1 MSNKKRIQKK
11 LSKINLNFEIKKFQ
25 IAMKI
30 LDDLIEKQNQKD
42 KLLKLVSEAV
52 EPKGLITENGK
63 EKILD
68 IAGDFRF
75 NVDENVRKIIND
87 SNANTLNSLRNLGK
101 AIEKGNNNF
110 LENLKS
116 IKIEIPKQRVG
127 FLGLEKQKDGSV
139 KTVFAGSED
148 YKEKLPKPAP

>member
-11 LSKINLNFEIKKFQ
+11 TSES
-25 IAMKI
+25 
-30 LDDLIEKQNQKD
+30 DLMRLGKLAISMSNIISFVKECEERQKS
-42 KLLKLVSEAV
+42 LKLVSGAV
-52 EPKGLITENGK
+52 EPKGVITEEGK
-63 EKILD
+63 EMILD

-87 SNANTLNSLRNLGK
+87 SNANTLNSLKNLGK

-148 YKEKLPKPAP
+148 YKEKLP

>member
-1 MSNKKRIQKK
+1 MSNKKRIQKRILEIELMRFRK
-11 LSKINLNFEIKKFQ
+11 FFDSMKNFVSFYEEWK
-25 IAMKI
+25 
-30 LDDLIEKQNQKD
+30 ERQKS
-42 KLLKLVSEAV
+42 LKLVSGAV

-87 SNANTLNSLRNLGK
+87 SNANTLDSLKNLGK

-127 FLGLEKQKDGSV
+127 FLGLEKQKDGLV

-148 YKEKLPKPAP
+148 YKEKLP

>member
-11 LSKINLNFEIKKFQ
+11 ISNINLNFEIKKFQ
-25 IAMKI
+25 IAMKNFVSFYEEWKER
-30 LDDLIEKQNQKD
+30 EKS
-42 KLLKLVSEAV
+42 LKLVSDAV
-52 EPKGLITENGK
+52 EPKGLITEEGK
-63 EKILD
+63 EMIVD
-68 IAGDFRF
+68 ITGNFRF

-87 SNANTLNSLRNLGK
+87 SNANTLDSLKNLGK

-148 YKEKLPKPAP
+148 YKEKLP

>member
-11 LSKINLNFEIKKFQ
+11 LSNINLNFEIKKFQ

-30 LDDLIEKQNQKD
+30 LDDLMEKQNQKD
-42 KLLKLVSEAV
+42 KWLKLVSDAV
-52 EPKGLITENGK
+52 EPKGLITEEGK
-63 EKILD
+63 EMIVD
-68 IAGDFRF
+68 ITGNFRF

-87 SNANTLNSLRNLGK
+87 SNANTLDSLKNLGK

-139 KTVFAGSED
+139 KTVFAGSKD
-148 YKEKLPKPAP
+148 YKEKLP

>member
-1 MSNKKRIQKK
+1 MSNKKRIQKRILEIELMRFRK
-11 LSKINLNFEIKKFQ
+11 FFDSMKNFVSFYEEWK
-25 IAMKI
+25 
-30 LDDLIEKQNQKD
+30 EKQKS
-42 KLLKLVSEAV
+42 LKLVSGAV
-52 EPKGLITENGK
+52 EPKGLITEEGK
-63 EKILD
+63 EMIVD
-68 IAGDFRF
+68 ITGNFRF

-87 SNANTLNSLRNLGK
+87 SNANTLDSLKNLGK

>member
-127 FLGLEKQKDGSV
+127 LLVLENQKDGSV
-139 KTVFAGSED
+139 KKVFVGCED

>member
-11 LSKINLNFEIKKFQ
+11 ISNINLNFEIKKFQ
-25 IAMKI
+25 IAMKN

-42 KLLKLVSEAV
+42 KWLKLVSGAV
-52 EPKGLITENGK
+52 ESKGLITEEGK
-63 EKILD
+63 EMIVD
-68 IAGDFRF
+68 ITGNFRF

-116 IKIEIPKQRVG
+116 IKIEIPKQRVD
-127 FLGLEKQKDGSV
+127 FLGLEKQKEGSV

-148 YKEKLPKPAP
+148 YKEKLP

>member
-11 LSKINLNFEIKKFQ
+11 ISNINLNFEIKKFQ

-30 LDDLIEKQNQKD
+30 LNALIEKQNQKD
-42 KLLKLVSEAV
+42 KLLKLVSDAI

-127 FLGLEKQKDGSV
+127 LLVLEKQKDGSV
-139 KTVFAGSED
+139 KKVFVGCED
-148 YKEKLPKPAP
+148 YKEK

>member
-11 LSKINLNFEIKKFQ
+11 ISNINLNFEIKKFQ

-30 LDDLIEKQNQKD
+30 LDDLMEKQNQKD
-42 KLLKLVSEAV
+42 KWLKLVSDAG

-148 YKEKLPKPAP
+148 YKEK

>member
-1 MSNKKRIQKK
+1 MSNKKRIQKRILEIELMRFRK
-11 LSKINLNFEIKKFQ
+11 FFDSMKNFVSFYEEWK
-25 IAMKI
+25 
-30 LDDLIEKQNQKD
+30 ERQKS
-42 KLLKLVSEAV
+42 LKLVSGAV

-87 SNANTLNSLRNLGK
+87 SNANTLDSLKNLGK

-127 FLGLEKQKDGSV
+127 FLGLEKQKDGLV
-139 KTVFAGSED
+139 KTVFAGSRD
-148 YKEKLPKPAP
+148 YKK

>member
-11 LSKINLNFEIKKFQ
+11 LSNINLNFEIKKFQ

-30 LDDLIEKQNQKD
+30 LDDLMEKQNQKD
-42 KLLKLVSEAV
+42 KWLKLVSDAV
-52 EPKGLITENGK
+52 EPKGLITEEGK
-63 EKILD
+63 EMIVD
-68 IAGDFRF
+68 ITEHFRF
-75 NVDENVRKIIND
+75 NVDENVRAIMDNSLINT
-87 SNANTLNSLRNLGK
+87 ANSLRDMGK

-110 LENLKS
+110 LENIKN

-139 KTVFAGSED
+139 KTVSAGSED
-148 YKEKLPKPAP
+148 YKEKLP

>member
-11 LSKINLNFEIKKFQ
+11 LTEIELMKFRKMVTSMNNFVSFYEEWK
-25 IAMKI
+25 
-30 LDDLIEKQNQKD
+30 EKQKS
-42 KLLKLVSEAV
+42 LKLVSGAV

-87 SNANTLNSLRNLGK
+87 SNANTLDSLKNLGK

>member
-11 LSKINLNFEIKKFQ
+11 LSKINLNFEIKKFK

-30 LDDLIEKQNQKD
+30 LDDLMEKQNQKD
-42 KLLKLVSEAV
+42 KLLKLISDAV

-87 SNANTLNSLRNLGK
+87 SNANTLDSLKNLGK

>member
-11 LSKINLNFEIKKFQ
+11 LSKINLNFEIKKFK

-30 LDDLIEKQNQKD
+30 FVSLIEKQNQKN
-42 KLLKLVSEAV
+42 KLLKLIPGAV
-52 EPKGLITENGK
+52 EPKGLITEEGN
-63 EKILD
+63 EMIAD
-68 IAGDFRF
+68 ITGNFRF

-87 SNANTLNSLRNLGK
+87 SNANTLDSLKNLGK

-116 IKIEIPKQRVG
+116 IKIEIPKQ
-127 FLGLEKQKDGSV
+127 K
-139 KTVFAGSED
+139 
-148 YKEKLPKPAP
+148 

>member
-11 LSKINLNFEIKKFQ
+11 ISKIKLMKFGKFVIIMKNFVLNYKKR
-25 IAMKI
+25 
-30 LDDLIEKQNQKD
+30 QKS
-42 KLLKLVSEAV
+42 LKLVSGAV
-52 EPKGLITENGK
+52 EPKGLITEEGK
-63 EKILD
+63 EMTVD
-68 IAGDFRF
+68 ITEHFRF
-75 NVDENVRKIIND
+75 NVDENVRAIMDNSLINT
-87 SNANTLNSLRNLGK
+87 ANSLRDMGK

-148 YKEKLPKPAP
+148 YKERK

>member
-1 MSNKKRIQKK
+1 MSNKKRIQKRILEIELMRFRK
-11 LSKINLNFEIKKFQ
+11 FFDSMKNFVSFYEEWK
-25 IAMKI
+25 
-30 LDDLIEKQNQKD
+30 ERQKS
-42 KLLKLVSEAV
+42 LKLVSGAV

-87 SNANTLNSLRNLGK
+87 SNTNTLDSLKNLGK

-127 FLGLEKQKDGSV
+127 LLVLENQKDGSV
-139 KTVFAGSED
+139 KTVFVGCED

>member
-11 LSKINLNFEIKKFQ
+11 LSNINLNFEIKKFQ

-30 LDDLIEKQNQKD
+30 LNALIEKQNQKD
-42 KLLKLVSEAV
+42 KLLKLVSGAV
-52 EPKGLITENGK
+52 EPKGLITEEGK
-63 EKILD
+63 EMILD

-75 NVDENVRKIIND
+75 NVDENVRRIIND

-127 FLGLEKQKDGSV
+127 LLVLEKQKDGSV

-148 YKEKLPKPAP
+148 YKEKHP

>member
-1 MSNKKRIQKK
+1 MSNKKRIKKK

-30 LDDLIEKQNQKD
+30 LDDLMEKQNQKD
-42 KLLKLVSEAV
+42 KWLKLVSGAV
-52 EPKGLITENGK
+52 EPKGLITEEGK
-63 EKILD
+63 EMIVD
-68 IAGDFRF
+68 ITGNFRF

-87 SNANTLNSLRNLGK
+87 SNANTLDSLKNLGK

-127 FLGLEKQKDGSV
+127 LLVLENQKDGSV
-139 KTVFAGSED
+139 KTVFVGCED

>member
-11 LSKINLNFEIKKFQ
+11 ISNINLNFEIKKFQ

-30 LDDLIEKQNQKD
+30 LDDLMEKQNQKD
-42 KLLKLVSEAV
+42 KWLKLVSDAV

-87 SNANTLNSLRNLGK
+87 SNANTLDSLKNLGK

>member
-11 LSKINLNFEIKKFQ
+11 LSNINLNFEIKKFQ

-30 LDDLIEKQNQKD
+30 LHDLTEKQNQKD
-42 KLLKLVSEAV
+42 KLLKLVSGAV
-52 EPKGLITENGK
+52 EPKGLITEEGK
-63 EKILD
+63 EMIVD
-68 IAGDFRF
+68 ITEHFRF
-75 NVDENVRKIIND
+75 NVDENVRAIMDNSLINT
-87 SNANTLNSLRNLGK
+87 ANSLRDMGK

-110 LENLKS
+110 LENLKN
-116 IKIEIPKQRVG
+116 IQLEIPKQRVG

-148 YKEKLPKPAP
+148 YKEKLP

>member
-1 MSNKKRIQKK
+1 MSNKKRIQKRILEIELMRFRK
-11 LSKINLNFEIKKFQ
+11 FFDSMENFVSFYEEWK
-25 IAMKI
+25 
-30 LDDLIEKQNQKD
+30 ERQKS
-42 KLLKLVSEAV
+42 LKLVSGAV
-52 EPKGLITENGK
+52 EPKGLITEEGK
-63 EKILD
+63 EMIVD
-68 IAGDFRF
+68 ITGNFRF

-87 SNANTLNSLRNLGK
+87 SNANTLDSLKNLGK

-148 YKEKLPKPAP
+148 YKEKLP

>member
-11 LSKINLNFEIKKFQ
+11 TSESELMRLGKIAVSMSNIISFVKEWK
-25 IAMKI
+25 
-30 LDDLIEKQNQKD
+30 EKQKS
-42 KLLKLVSEAV
+42 LKLVSGAV
-52 EPKGLITENGK
+52 EPKGLITEEGK
-63 EKILD
+63 EMIVD
-68 IAGDFRF
+68 ITGNFRF

-87 SNANTLNSLRNLGK
+87 SNANTLDSLKNLGK

-148 YKEKLPKPAP
+148 YKEKLP

>member
-1 MSNKKRIQKK
+1 MSNKKRIQKRILEIELMRFRK
-11 LSKINLNFEIKKFQ
+11 FFDSMKNFVSFYEEWK
-25 IAMKI
+25 
-30 LDDLIEKQNQKD
+30 EKQKS
-42 KLLKLVSEAV
+42 LKLVSGAV

-87 SNANTLNSLRNLGK
+87 SNANTLDSLKNLEK

-148 YKEKLPKPAP
+148 YKEKLP

>member
-1 MSNKKRIQKK
+1 MSNKKRIQKRILEIELMRFGK
-11 LSKINLNFEIKKFQ
+11 VVDSINNFVLLYKKW
-25 IAMKI
+25 K
-30 LDDLIEKQNQKD
+30 EKQKS
-42 KLLKLVSEAV
+42 LKLVSGAV

-87 SNANTLNSLRNLGK
+87 SNANTLDSLKNLGK

-110 LENLKS
+110 LENIKN
-116 IKIEIPKQRVG
+116 IKIEIPKQRVV

-139 KTVFAGSED
+139 KTVLAGSRD
-148 YKEKLPKPAP
+148 YKKSQ

>member
-1 MSNKKRIQKK
+1 MSNKKRIQKRILEIELMRFRK
-11 LSKINLNFEIKKFQ
+11 FFDSMKNFVSFYEEWK
-25 IAMKI
+25 
-30 LDDLIEKQNQKD
+30 ERQKS
-42 KLLKLVSEAV
+42 LKLVSGAV

-87 SNANTLNSLRNLGK
+87 SNANTLDSLKNLGK

-127 FLGLEKQKDGSV
+127 FLGLEKQTDGSV
-139 KTVFAGSED
+139 KTVVAGSED
-148 YKEKLPKPAP
+148 YKEKLP

>member
-1 MSNKKRIQKK
+1 MSNKKRIQKRILEIELMRFRK
-11 LSKINLNFEIKKFQ
+11 FFDSMKNFVSFYEEWK
-25 IAMKI
+25 
-30 LDDLIEKQNQKD
+30 ERQKS
-42 KLLKLVSEAV
+42 LKLVSGAV

-87 SNANTLNSLRNLGK
+87 SNANTIDSLKNLGK

-116 IKIEIPKQRVG
+116 IKIEIPKQ
-127 FLGLEKQKDGSV
+127 K
-139 KTVFAGSED
+139 
-148 YKEKLPKPAP
+148 

>member
-1 MSNKKRIQKK
+1 
-11 LSKINLNFEIKKFQ
+11 
-25 IAMKI
+25 MKI
-30 LDDLIEKQNQKD
+30 LDDLMEKQNQKD
-42 KLLKLVSEAV
+42 KWLKLVSDAV

-87 SNANTLNSLRNLGK
+87 SNANTLDSLKNLGK

-148 YKEKLPKPAP
+148 YKEKLP

>member
-11 LSKINLNFEIKKFQ
+11 ILEIRLIRFRNFFALMNNLFSIYKEWK
-25 IAMKI
+25 
-30 LDDLIEKQNQKD
+30 ERQKS
-42 KLLKLVSEAV
+42 LKLVSDAV

-68 IAGDFRF
+68 IASDFRF

-87 SNANTLNSLRNLGK
+87 SNANTLDSLKYLGK
-101 AIEKGNNNF
+101 AIEMGNNNF

-139 KTVFAGSED
+139 KTVFVGSKD
-148 YKEKLPKPAP
+148 YKEKLP

>member
-1 MSNKKRIQKK
+1 MSNKKRIQKRILEIELMRFRK
-11 LSKINLNFEIKKFQ
+11 FFDSMKNFVSFYEEWK
-25 IAMKI
+25 
-30 LDDLIEKQNQKD
+30 EKQKS
-42 KLLKLVSEAV
+42 LKLVSGAV

-87 SNANTLNSLRNLGK
+87 SNANTLDSLKNLGK

-127 FLGLEKQKDGSV
+127 FLGLEKQTDGSV
-139 KTVFAGSED
+139 KTVVAGSED
-148 YKEKLPKPAP
+148 YKEKLP

>member
-1 MSNKKRIQKK
+1 MSNKKRIQKRILEIELMRFRK
-11 LSKINLNFEIKKFQ
+11 FFDSMKNFVSFYEELK
-25 IAMKI
+25 
-30 LDDLIEKQNQKD
+30 ERQKS
-42 KLLKLVSEAV
+42 LKLVSGAV

-87 SNANTLNSLRNLGK
+87 SNANTLDSLKNLGK

-116 IKIEIPKQRVG
+116 IKMEIPKQRVG

-148 YKEKLPKPAP
+148 YKEKLP

>member
-11 LSKINLNFEIKKFQ
+11 ISESELMRFGKLAVSMSNIISFVKEWK
-25 IAMKI
+25 
-30 LDDLIEKQNQKD
+30 EKQKS
-42 KLLKLVSEAV
+42 LKLVSGAV

-87 SNANTLNSLRNLGK
+87 SNANTLDSLKNLGK

-148 YKEKLPKPAP
+148 Y

>member
-1 MSNKKRIQKK
+1 MSNKKRIQKRILEIELMRFRK
-11 LSKINLNFEIKKFQ
+11 FFDSMKNFVSFYEEWK
-25 IAMKI
+25 
-30 LDDLIEKQNQKD
+30 EKQKS
-42 KLLKLVSEAV
+42 LKLVSGAV

-87 SNANTLNSLRNLGK
+87 SNANTIDSLKNLGK

-116 IKIEIPKQRVG
+116 IKIEIPKQ
-127 FLGLEKQKDGSV
+127 K
-139 KTVFAGSED
+139 
-148 YKEKLPKPAP
+148 

>member
-11 LSKINLNFEIKKFQ
+11 ILEIELMRFRKFFDSMNNFVSSVKEWK
-25 IAMKI
+25 
-30 LDDLIEKQNQKD
+30 ERQKS
-42 KLLKLVSEAV
+42 LKLVSDAV
-52 EPKGLITENGK
+52 EPKGLITEEGN
-63 EKILD
+63 EMIAD
-68 IAGDFRF
+68 ITGNFRF

-87 SNANTLNSLRNLGK
+87 SNANTLDSLKNLGK

-148 YKEKLPKPAP
+148 YKEKLP